1 MYTMD
6 QDNNEVGGRVLSTEV
21 IVTVTLGLWR
31 IGLSRLGQ
39 QGGGCFS
46 FKNGFLHFKKVD
58 FVLVH

>member
-31 IGLSRLGQ
+31 TGSSRLGQ
-39 QGGGCFS
+39 QGGGCF
-46 FKNGFLHFKKVD
+46 FF
-58 FVLVH
+58 